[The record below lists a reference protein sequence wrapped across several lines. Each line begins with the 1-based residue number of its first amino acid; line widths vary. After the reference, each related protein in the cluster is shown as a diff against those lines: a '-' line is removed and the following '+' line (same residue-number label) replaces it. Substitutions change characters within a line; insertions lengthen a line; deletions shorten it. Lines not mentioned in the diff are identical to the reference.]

1 MRFTDRTSPVS
12 TSVDRGITDASYF
25 TGTLNIRQII
35 FNIRSCN
42 IAALFRIM
50 TNTLKET
57 LKDTPHFVI
66 CDPQKDYSEYLLKFL
81 SDRLND
87 EYQFHL
93 FHDIQ
98 NLSTFSA
105 NKNIQIL
112 LIGEEYS
119 CTDRY
124 HIPASVRFL
133 LTGCK
138 ELSGSTARASPF
150 FSEGSYAQTDLE
162 QPLEHPLFRYQA
174 ADQILAQIHDILLLP
189 KDRQGF
195 VTVSSQS
202 EPLSVDFTSDES
214 FKTETI
220 SPTASVASPEKTHN
234 EKTLQTEKAEEH
246 QLQSQKAAVDSPV
259 HGIIGVYSPVHRIG
273 KTRFALRL
281 GKQLSGTASVLYL
294 NLEDYCGNL
303 DSFPEKN
310 GQTLEDLLYY
320 MRQDNVNLGLKLS
333 TMIGQIENLDYLAP
347 IRHHQDLCSVRSS
360 EWLELFD
367 MLLEKSIYQVLIL
380 DLGDCI
386 DGLYEILKH
395 CSKVYTPYLEDPTAK
410 AKLTQYEENLRSS
423 GYSDVLKHTVR
434 RRIRS
439 VRKPIQRNEVPA
451 DGQNKK

>member
-1 MRFTDRTSPVS
+1 
-12 TSVDRGITDASYF
+12 
-25 TGTLNIRQII
+25 
-35 FNIRSCN
+35 
-42 IAALFRIM
+42 M

-57 LKDTPHFVI
+57 LRDTPHFVI

-81 SDRLND
+81 SDHLTD

-98 NLSTFSA
+98 NLSTFST
-105 NKNIQIL
+105 NKSIQIL

-119 CTDRY
+119 CTDRS

-138 ELSGSTARASPF
+138 EPSGSTARASPF
-150 FSEGSYAQTDLE
+150 FPEGSHARADPE

-174 ADQILAQIHDILLLP
+174 ADQLLAQIYDILLQP
-189 KDRQGF
+189 EDRRSF
-195 VTVSSQS
+195 VSAFPHS
-202 EPLSVDFTSDES
+202 ESLASEFTSNDSLDAEV
-214 FKTETI
+214 T
-220 SPTASVASPEKTHN
+220 SPMSEVASPEKTHN
-234 EKTLQTEKAEEH
+234 ELQKNVPQTEKAREY
-246 QLQSQKAAVDSPV
+246 QLQNRKVAIDSPV
-259 HGIIGVYSPVHRIG
+259 HGIIGIYSPVHRIG

-281 GKQLSGTASVLYL
+281 GKQLSQTTSVLYL

-347 IRHHQDLCSVRSS
+347 IRHHQDLCSVRSN

-395 CSKVYTPYLEDPTAK
+395 CSKVYTPYLEDPTAR
-410 AKLTQYEENLRSS
+410 AKLAQYEEDLRSS
-423 GYSDVLKHTVR
+423 GYNDVLKHTVR

-439 VRKPIQRNEVPA
+439 VRKPTQRSEVPI
-451 DGQNKK
+451 DGQSKK